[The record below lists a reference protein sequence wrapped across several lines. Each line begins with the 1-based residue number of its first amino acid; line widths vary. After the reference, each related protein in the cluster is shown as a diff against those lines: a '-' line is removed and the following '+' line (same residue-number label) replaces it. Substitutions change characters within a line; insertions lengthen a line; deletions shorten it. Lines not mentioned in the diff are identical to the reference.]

1 MKRLVKT
8 LKEFKNT
15 KHGLENPEKA
25 DRNKDGE
32 LSDWEAATG
41 KAIEDSMGENPEIDE
56 ESGEIETYELE
67 LAEELLDELVD
78 AVGSEEA
85 VEAAAKEAYEDLKN
99 AYEANEIEMMEEGV
113 PENLALSALIM
124 KLVEQG
130 SLDPKKADAFIGD
143 HAED

>member
-8 LKEFKNT
+8 LKEFKNA
-15 KHGLENPEKA
+15 KRGLENPEKA

-32 LSDWEAATG
+32 LGDREVATG
-41 KAIEDSMGENPEIDE
+41 KAIEDSMGENPEADE

>member
-8 LKEFKNT
+8 LKEFKNA

-32 LSDWEAATG
+32 LSDWEVATG
-41 KAIEDSMGENPEIDE
+41 KAIEDSMGENPESDE
-56 ESGEIETYELE
+56 ESGKIETYELE

-130 SLDPKKADAFIGD
+130 NLDPKKADAFIGD

>member
-1 MKRLVKT
+1 MERLVKT

-15 KHGLENPEKA
+15 KHGLKNPEKA

-32 LSDWEAATG
+32 LSGWEIATG
-41 KAIEDSMGENPEIDE
+41 KAIEANMGENPEADE
-56 ESGEIETYELE
+56 TTGEIETYELN

-99 AYEANEIEMMEEGV
+99 AYEANEIEMMEQGV
-113 PENLALSALIM
+113 PENLAMSALIM

>member
-8 LKEFKNT
+8 LKEFKNA

-32 LSDWEAATG
+32 LSDWEVATG
-41 KAIEDSMGENPEIDE
+41 KAIEDSMGENPEADE